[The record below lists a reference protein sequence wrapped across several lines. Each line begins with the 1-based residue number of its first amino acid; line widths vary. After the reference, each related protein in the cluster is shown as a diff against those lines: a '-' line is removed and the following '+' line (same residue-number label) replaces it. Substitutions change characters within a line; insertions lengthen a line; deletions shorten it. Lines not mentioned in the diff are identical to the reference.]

1 MMNNNLKRQSEGQE
15 NEDKEL
21 WLNAKTKKY
30 QEQQV
35 KPRIKDEG

>member
-21 WLNAKTKKY
+21 WLNVKTKEY
-30 QEQQV
+30 
-35 KPRIKDEG
+35 

>member
-1 MMNNNLKRQSEGQE
+1 MMNNNLKRQNEGQE

-30 QEQQV
+30 
-35 KPRIKDEG
+35 